1 MRRPG
6 TLPVPTH
13 TVPCSPSHSSP
24 PCRRR
29 LRFAS
34 VATAPSLPGCLS
46 GPRSS
51 SASSPPGARPT
62 PARRPLPRRPP
73 RSRTSRPASRTP
85 PDRPCERLPGYD
97 PDFWTAEQADRTDA
111 YLDAS
116 ALCLRALLR
125 GDVVGRRG
133 ACADVYPA
141 YVADARDGRRD
152 LDGRLD
158 EAEAGRAFGLAYS
171 AVVAARSART
181 AESMREDGRDKDA
194 DPVE

>member
-1 MRRPG
+1 MLSLSQLRN
-6 TLPVPTH
+6 
-13 TVPCSPSHSSP
+13 PSSKV
-24 PCRRR
+24 RRR
-29 LRFAS
+29 FLRD
-34 VATAPSLPGCLS
+34 
-46 GPRSS
+46 
-51 SASSPPGARPT
+51 GARSAWLPLGAALLVGLVAAGCAPDT
-62 PARRPLPRRPP
+62 SEAPPAEA
-73 RSRTSRPASRTP
+73 PAP
-85 PDRPCERLPGYD
+85 VVHLADCIEGAPDRPCERLPGYD
-97 PDFWTAEQADRTDA
+97 PDYWTDEQADRTDA

-181 AESMREDGRDKDA
+181 AEGMREDGRDQDA
-194 DPVE
+194 APVE

>member
-1 MRRPG
+1 MLSLSPLPALSSKATLCSRPG
-6 TLPVPTH
+6 GTKPVWRPLGTALLLGL
-13 TVPCSPSHSSP
+13 VIAGC
-24 PCRRR
+24 
-29 LRFAS
+29 
-34 VATAPSLPGCLS
+34 ATDTADAPS
-46 GPRSS
+46 
-51 SASSPPGARPT
+51 AEA
-62 PARRPLPRRPP
+62 PAPVAHL
-73 RSRTSRPASRTP
+73 AACIEEA
-85 PDRPCERLPGYD
+85 PDQPCERLPGYD
-97 PDFWTAEQADRTDA
+97 PAYWMAEQTDQTEA

-133 ACADVYPA
+133 ACTHVYEA

-181 AESMREDGRDKDA
+181 AEGMREDGRDKDA

>member
-1 MRRPG
+1 MLSLSPLPAPSSKATLRVRRDGAEPAWLPLG
-6 TLPVPTH
+6 AALLVGLVAAGCVTDTGEAPPTEAPVP
-13 TVPCSPSHSSP
+13 
-24 PCRRR
+24 
-29 LRFAS
+29 
-34 VATAPSLPGCLS
+34 VAHLADCIED
-46 GPRSS
+46 
-51 SASSPPGARPT
+51 A
-62 PARRPLPRRPP
+62 
-73 RSRTSRPASRTP
+73 
-85 PDRPCERLPGYD
+85 PDRPCERLPSYD
-97 PDFWTAEQADRTDA
+97 PAYWTAEQADRTDA

-141 YVADARDGRRD
+141 YVADARDNRRD

-181 AESMREDGRDKDA
+181 AEGMREDGRDKDA
-194 DPVE
+194 APIE

>member
-1 MRRPG
+1 MPSLSQ
-6 TLPVPTH
+6 LPAP
-13 TVPCSPSHSSP
+13 SPKAT
-24 PCRRR
+24 
-29 LRFAS
+29 LRFRHDGPKRAWLPL
-34 VATAPSLPGCLS
+34 VAALLVGLVAAGCATDTGEAP
-46 GPRSS
+46 
-51 SASSPPGARPT
+51 PT
-62 PARRPLPRRPP
+62 EAPAPVAHL
-73 RSRTSRPASRTP
+73 ADCIEDA
-85 PDRPCERLPGYD
+85 PDQPCERLPGYD
-97 PDFWTAEQADRTDA
+97 SAYWTAEQTDRTDA

-181 AESMREDGRDKDA
+181 AEGMREDGRDKDA

>member
-1 MRRPG
+1 MRSLSQ
-6 TLPVPTH
+6 LPAL
-13 TVPCSPSHSSP
+13 SSK
-24 PCRRR
+24 
-29 LRFAS
+29 
-34 VATAPSLPGCLS
+34 ATF
-46 GPRSS
+46 
-51 SASSPPGARPT
+51 
-62 PARRPLPRRPP
+62 
-73 RSRTSRPASRTP
+73 RSRRDDARSPWLPLGTALLVGLVAAGCATDTAEAPPAEAP
-85 PDRPCERLPGYD
+85 GPVAHLADCIEDAPDRPCERLPGYD
-97 PDFWTAEQADRTDA
+97 SDYWTAEQADRTDA

-181 AESMREDGRDKDA
+181 AEGMREDGRDKDA
-194 DPVE
+194 DPIE

>member
-1 MRRPG
+1 MNPSSLRPAG
-6 TLPVPTH
+6 SPV
-13 TVPCSPSHSSP
+13 
-24 PCRRR
+24 R
-29 LRFAS
+29 LRTEAPAWPSLVVALLGLAVAGCAAETDGAPAS
-34 VATAPSLPGCLS
+34 VAHLAACVED
-46 GPRSS
+46 
-51 SASSPPGARPT
+51 A
-62 PARRPLPRRPP
+62 
-73 RSRTSRPASRTP
+73 

-97 PDFWTAEQADRTDA
+97 SAYWTAEQTDRTDA

-181 AESMREDGRDKDA
+181 AEGMREVGRDKDA